1 MVSLF
6 SVDTSCR
13 ADIPNIRDTNEGIIS
28 SQVTDTKGCGTSR
41 SPWIISANP
50 GQTIQ
55 LTLTDFSASKH
66 SSNLISCPIV
76 YGFIREK
83 AIGIN
88 ETICGGKDREMAL
101 YTSKTNKVIIY
112 ILARNKRNSGHFL
125 IKYQGLFRSWS
136 RKLH

>member
-1 MVSLF
+1 M
-6 SVDTSCR
+6 
-13 ADIPNIRDTNEGIIS
+13 PNIRDITEGMIS
-28 SQVTDTKGCGTSR
+28 SQVTDNKGCGTSR
-41 SPWIISANP
+41 SPWIISADP

-88 ETICGGKDREMAL
+88 DTICGGKDREMAL
-101 YTSKTNKVIIY
+101 YTSKTNEVIVQ
-112 ILARNKRNSGHFL
+112 ILARNKRNNGQFL
-125 IKYQGLFRSWS
+125 IKYQGWIIFYY
-136 RKLH
+136 RKSK